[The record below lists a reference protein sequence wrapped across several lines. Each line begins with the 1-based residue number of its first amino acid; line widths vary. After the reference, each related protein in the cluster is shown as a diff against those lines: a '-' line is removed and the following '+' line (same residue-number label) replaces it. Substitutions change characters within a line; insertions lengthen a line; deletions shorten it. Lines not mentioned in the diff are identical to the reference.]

1 MTDKERREKVVS
13 ELLPFYLKR
22 FHSRGNGDQY
32 EVLARVEAFRAAD
45 RLIRESDTR
54 ERQGL

>member
-1 MTDKERREKVVS
+1 MSDKERREKVVS

-22 FHSRGNGDQY
+22 FHSRGNGDVY
-32 EVLARVEAFRAAD
+32 ESLAKVEAFKAAD